1 MSYMKKATLSR
12 NQRNKASDM
21 SERTIGEDEHVEH
34 HEFLRECIPL
44 LKEYLEDRKRTR
56 EQWEK
61 FRTSFL
67 GAIASAIGIAFVS
80 ALAWIG
86 NLVLHALRNGGQ

>member
-1 MSYMKKATLSR
+1 MSVEHKL
-12 NQRNKASDM
+12 
-21 SERTIGEDEHVEH
+21 GEDEHMEH

-67 GAIASAIGIAFVS
+67 GAIASAIGLGLVS

-86 NLVLHALRNGGQ
+86 SLVLHALRDGTP